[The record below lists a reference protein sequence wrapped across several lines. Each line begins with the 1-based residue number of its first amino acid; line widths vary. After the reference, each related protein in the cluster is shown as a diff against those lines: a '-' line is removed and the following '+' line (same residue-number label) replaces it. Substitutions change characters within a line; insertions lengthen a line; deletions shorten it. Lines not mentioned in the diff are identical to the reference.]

1 MALLDAFLD
10 PGPLS
15 PAVRPSF
22 RREQFY
28 ELSMPVAIGLMEG
41 GFIGVVA
48 AKAFDAPAWVI
59 AVTSAA
65 PMFGNLSSFVWNRIA
80 AGRPKVPMALALQA
94 VVLLCVLAIALSPRN
109 ETGVWVLL
117 VAVVTSRLCIS
128 GIVTVRSV
136 AWSLNYERLVRA
148 RMIGRLQ
155 ALSSLT
161 FVVTTG
167 LGALLLDAHP
177 ESHRLLYGV
186 GVLAGSLGVWAF
198 SGVRLEG
205 EKRQQVLERRRERDG
220 SGGSGFF
227 AILKSDRDYARY
239 QHHQFVSGFAAMMLE
254 PPLVYLVSRQ
264 IGATYLQSIVVVMVI
279 PFLLNLLL
287 IPWWAR
293 RMARRHVAGFR
304 ARQTLWWSVGVLL
317 MGWGALTLSLGWL
330 VAGRLLTSIVNAGS
344 TLAWQ
349 IGHNDFAPRDQL
361 SAYMGIHVT
370 LTGLR
375 GALAPFLGMALYLG
389 WRPPGLGFDLALG
402 AGLFLM
408 AALMGLYAWR
418 GFHELE
424 REIRQRPAPQQ
435 G

>member
-1 MALLDAFLD
+1 MALLDVFLD

-22 RREQFY
+22 RREQVY

-167 LGALLLDAHP
+167 LGALLLDGAAAR
-177 ESHRLLYGV
+177 ELDGAAAS
-186 GVLAGSLGVWAF
+186 VLQEVA
-198 SGVRLEG
+198 
-205 EKRQQVLERRRERDG
+205 DG
-220 SGGSGFF
+220 AQEIDSGGILEF
-227 AILKSDRDYARY
+227 ALI
-239 QHHQFVSGFAAMMLE
+239 G
-254 PPLVYLVSRQ
+254 LVHKQGLVEF
-264 IGATYLQSIVVVMVI
+264 GDEAGDVGIVVGGGNDEDLV
-279 PFLLNLLL
+279 
-287 IPWWAR
+287 
-293 RMARRHVAGFR
+293 
-304 ARQTLWWSVGVLL
+304 QTRVGDD
-317 MGWGALTLSLGWL
+317 LS
-330 VAGRLLTSIVNAGS
+330 
-344 TLAWQ
+344 
-349 IGHNDFAPRDQL
+349 
-361 SAYMGIHVT
+361 
-370 LTGLR
+370 
-375 GALAPFLGMALYLG
+375 
-389 WRPPGLGFDLALG
+389 
-402 AGLFLM
+402 
-408 AALMGLYAWR
+408 
-418 GFHELE
+418 
-424 REIRQRPAPQQ
+424 
-435 G
+435 